1 MPALVLAFFI
11 LNNAMQREDCFKV
24 GYISKTHGLK
34 GEVTAILEYELDF
47 ENTSVIFLETNGNL
61 VPHFPEEFSGTDE
74 KAVVRF
80 EGITTLDQASHLKG
94 CSLYLP
100 KTARVRSGR
109 GEFYDDEIVGFMVT
123 DENEGQLGT
132 VTEVTTSKLSR
143 LITLHYH
150 RKEILIPVNSP
161 FIKSVNKSK
170 RTISVNLPE
179 GYLDI

>member
-11 LNNAMQREDCFKV
+11 LVIIMQKEDCFKV

-47 ENTSVIFLETNGNL
+47 ENTSALFLEINENL
-61 VPHFPEEFSGTDE
+61 VPHFPQEFSGTYE
-74 KAVVRF
+74 KVVVRF
-80 EGITTLDQASHLKG
+80 EEIKTLDQASALKG
-94 CSLYLP
+94 CSIYLP
-100 KTARVRSGR
+100 KAARAKSSR
-109 GEFYDDEIVGFMVT
+109 GEFYDDEIVGFIVT
-123 DENEGQLGT
+123 DETEGELGT
-132 VTEVTTSKLSR
+132 VKEVSTNKLSR
-143 LITLHYH
+143 LITVNYH

-170 RTISVNLPE
+170 KTISVSLPE